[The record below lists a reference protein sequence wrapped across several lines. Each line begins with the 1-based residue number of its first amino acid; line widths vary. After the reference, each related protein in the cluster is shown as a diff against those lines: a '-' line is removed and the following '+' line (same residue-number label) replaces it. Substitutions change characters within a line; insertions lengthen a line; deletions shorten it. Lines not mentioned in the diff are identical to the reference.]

1 MMMKIRKWACSV
13 SSIVLILNGSAAFA
27 QDCASLASDVGTRI
41 ADLKKK
47 ADTAPDDVESDY
59 ASATSKDYA
68 NKLFSRFEDLNK
80 KAIQASQLIN
90 QGYNLAGYTS
100 PLKEGQQQ
108 TKIPPVVT
116 NTMSNAEALAQAA
129 ADDDNTKLDILSL
142 RCSQSTEQTALS
154 AYLAQADAGTVS
166 SYEAAKYNVC
176 KVVHIL
182 ADLQDKRQKLNDIRE
197 NGYPLFYLHEKEKK
211 SYDGHSRTIQLKVD
225 LRLYPVYPEHE
236 DQDILLGKLEK
247 IRLSYNSY
255 FKWSDN
261 NWTKL
266 NVLQKLVDDQ
276 NDEKEVCWGSI
287 KITSSVKADICSQV
301 YNISTDSLKIKVRA
315 KFKYSGDTHAVSL
328 GTVTVPA
335 PFGYLSDLS
344 DMKEKKMQDLQA
356 KVVDRIAS
364 LFGAYGDVIEKAQ
377 SWQKSCS

>member
-1 MMMKIRKWACSV
+1 MKKMRNWACGV
-13 SSIVLILNGSAAFA
+13 SGIVLALNGSAAFA
-27 QDCASLASDVGTRI
+27 QDCSSLANDVGTRI
-41 ADLKKK
+41 AELKKK
-47 ADTAPDDVESDY
+47 ADQTPDDVRNDY

-68 NKLFSRFEDLNK
+68 NKVFTAFEDLNK
-80 KAIQASQLIN
+80 KAAQASQLVG
-90 QGYNLAGYTS
+90 QGYNLAGYTA

-108 TKIPPVVT
+108 TRIPPVVT
-116 NTMSNAEALAQAA
+116 TTMSNAEALAQAA
-129 ADDDNTKLDILSL
+129 ADDDNTRLDVLSL
-142 RCSQSTEQTALS
+142 RCSQSTEQTALA
-154 AYLAQADAGTVS
+154 AYLAQADAKTVS
-166 SYEAAKYNVC
+166 SYEDAKYNAC

-197 NGYPLFYLHEKEKK
+197 NGYPLFFLHEKEKK
-211 SYDGHSRTIQLKVD
+211 SYDGRSRTIQLKVD
-225 LRLYPVYPEHE
+225 LRLYPEYAGHE
-236 DQDILLGKLEK
+236 DQEILLGKLEK

-261 NWTKL
+261 NWTNL

-301 YNISTDSLKIKVRA
+301 HDISTDSLKIKVRA

-335 PFGYLSDLS
+335 PFGYLSDVS
-344 DMKEKKMQDLQA
+344 DMKEKKIQDLQA
-356 KVVDRIAS
+356 KVVDRIAA
-364 LFGAYGDVIEKAQ
+364 LLGAHGDVIDKAE
-377 SWQKSCS
+377 SWQNACS